1 MILPLTSA
9 LFRSWWHDRVALVM
23 GLVAPIVLFTVLAT
37 FYGHLG
43 TDGSSMPQIVVD
55 DRSGTEDGARFA
67 SALRQACDGGETST
81 GLGSM
86 ATVTVPEGFDA
97 RRPRIDIDLM
107 LPLPGARVA
116 IGRLVEVAHARAFG
130 PAIDVPDI
138 AFRSLPDPLERS
150 SAIGLAL
157 LFVMFSLASSIGR
170 GLGDH
175 EAGLGDRLA
184 SLRVGRL
191 RRMLARTA
199 ALSAMGFLQLAS
211 TLAFALVWQ
220 GTLPGSAVG
229 LVLAMATGAIAVAST
244 LQGLAAICGTSAR
257 FAAVAPVVVMS
268 LGVASGAMV
277 PAVLMPESF
286 RLVGAWLFPAWASDA
301 LRLALDGGTPVRD
314 GLFLAAWA
322 CAALVVAAFAERA
335 PR

>member
-1 MILPLTSA
+1 
-9 LFRSWWHDRVALVM
+9 M

-37 FYGHLG
+37 FYNHLG
-43 TDGSSMPQIVVD
+43 TDGSSMPRIVVD
-55 DRSGTEDGARFA
+55 DRSGTQDGARFA
-67 SALRQACDGGETST
+67 QALEQACDGGETST

-86 ATVTVPEGFDA
+86 AAVTVPEGFDA
-97 RRPRIDIDLM
+97 RLPNVEIDLL

-116 IGRLVEVAHARAFG
+116 ITRLVEVAHWRAFG
-130 PAIDVPDI
+130 PALRVPDMQ
-138 AFRSLPDPLERS
+138 FRSLPDPLDQS

-191 RRMLARTA
+191 RRMLSRTV
-199 ALSAMGFLQLAS
+199 ALSGMGFLQVVS
-211 TLAFALVWQ
+211 TLGFALVWQ
-220 GTLPGSAVG
+220 GTLPGSSAG
-229 LVLAMATGAIAVAST
+229 MLLAAAAGALAAATT
-244 LQGLAAICGTSAR
+244 LQALAAICGTSAR
-257 FAAVAPVVVMS
+257 FAAVAPVMVMS

-277 PAVLMPESF
+277 PVVLMPESF
-286 RLVGAWLFPAWASDA
+286 RAVGAWLFLSWANEG
-301 LRLALDGGTPVRD
+301 LRMALDGGIPWRD
-314 GLFLAAWA
+314 CLSLMIWA
-322 CAALVVAAFAERA
+322 CAALVVAVLAERA